1 MSSDDNVTGI
11 REISGRVPV
20 SIAIVTPSLNHGRF
34 IGQTIDSVLSQDY
47 QPTSYWV
54 VDGGSVDDT
63 VRVIK
68 NVEHALDGWVSEP
81 DSGQS
86 EAINK
91 GWNKVSGADLYA
103 WINSDDYFL
112 PGALR
117 RIAEEYLLCKANGTT
132 VGVFSGSGYK
142 VNIEGQCIKDVSVQN
157 ITQACP
163 GTAFQFLQSS
173 VFFSGEALR
182 ECGGLRNDL
191 HYSMDWELVLRI
203 SKNYQIRY
211 VDDYLSC
218 QRIYPETKTSSGGW
232 KRNKEIADIGR
243 LHNGIFDRNHMLY
256 WLYATLL
263 RCASGMQP
271 IRRGIRYKI
280 ARILQ
285 GFLGKLLASRS
296 YMIYW

>member
-1 MSSDDNVTGI
+1 MPVKGDVTEA
-11 REISGRVPV
+11 REVSGSAPV

-34 IGQTIDSVLSQDY
+34 IGQTIDSVLKQDY

-54 VDGGSVDDT
+54 IDGGSLDDT

-68 NVEHALDGWVSEP
+68 NREHVLDGWVSEP

-91 GWNKVSGADLYA
+91 GWNKVSGADLYG
-103 WINSDDYFL
+103 WINSDDYLL

-117 RIAEEYLLCKANGTT
+117 RIADEYLLCKDNEKT

-142 VNIEGQCIKDVSVQN
+142 VNIEGQRIKDVSVRN

-163 GTAFQFLQSS
+163 RTAFQFLQSS

-182 ECGGLRNDL
+182 ECGWLRNDL
-191 HYSMDWELVLRI
+191 HYSMDWELVLRL

-218 QRIYPETKTSSGGW
+218 QRVYPETKTSSGGW
-232 KRNKEIADIGR
+232 IRNKEIAYIGR
-243 LHNGIFDRNHMLY
+243 LHNGVFDRNHMFY
-256 WLYATLL
+256 WLYSNLL
-263 RCASGMQP
+263 RCVPGTQP

-280 ARILQ
+280 ARVLQ
-285 GFLGKLLASRS
+285 GFFGKLLESRS
-296 YMIYW
+296 HMIHW